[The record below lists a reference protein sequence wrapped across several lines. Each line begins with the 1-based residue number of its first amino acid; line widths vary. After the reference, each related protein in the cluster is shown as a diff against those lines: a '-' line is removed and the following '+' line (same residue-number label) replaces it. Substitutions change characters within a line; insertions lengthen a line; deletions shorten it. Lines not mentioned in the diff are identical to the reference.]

1 MLSTGTPQSVTDIYF
16 YQPNGAAA
24 GRKLTEVVQDKT
36 ALTRGSPASPEP
48 EPRRTTARSRVRHTP
63 SARPK
68 QHGSTKRKTVHLVLW
83 VNPIV
88 KAKLQRVAA
97 KEGLSMSK
105 VGGTLLARSLQQ
117 AIDLEYSAIL
127 QPVIETAIKNE
138 MQAISTRLAWL
149 LVRVAFDS
157 GQTRAL
163 VTNILGRQPGMTE
176 DKLKTILSMS
186 QKAAKGNITRKTP
199 QITALIAAVEQWMVT
214 EET

>member
-1 MLSTGTPQSVTDIYF
+1 
-16 YQPNGAAA
+16 
-24 GRKLTEVVQDKT
+24 
-36 ALTRGSPASPEP
+36 
-48 EPRRTTARSRVRHTP
+48 
-63 SARPK
+63 
-68 QHGSTKRKTVHLVLW
+68 
-83 VNPIV
+83 
-88 KAKLQRVAA
+88 
-97 KEGLSMSK
+97 MSK

-138 MQAISTRLAWL
+138 MRAISTRLAWL